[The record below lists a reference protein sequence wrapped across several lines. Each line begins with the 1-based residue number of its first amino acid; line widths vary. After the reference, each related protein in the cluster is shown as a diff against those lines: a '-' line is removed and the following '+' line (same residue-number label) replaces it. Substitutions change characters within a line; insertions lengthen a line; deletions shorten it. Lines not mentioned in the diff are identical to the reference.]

1 LRVLEVLASSD
12 VASRRSEPAKMSPKG
27 SQVVIEGSGSSV
39 ALPGR
44 VAVVGGGIGG
54 LTAALALRGVGVE
67 AQVLERAPV
76 LREVGA
82 GIGLWPNAI
91 HVFERLGLGSAV
103 RELGGRHLGGAVA
116 TRHGRRLS
124 TQPAEVLE
132 ARWDAPTVAV
142 LRAEL
147 QTLLAAALPEDAL
160 RLGVELTSLRTRHH
174 AVELLLADGEV
185 THADL
190 VVGAD
195 GLRSTVRRCV
205 LGDGTPRYRGYTSW
219 RGFGHRGTAHRLDGA
234 TELWGHGERFGLLPG
249 REERL
254 IWYASANSPEGG
266 RAPRGERDELLGR
279 FGGWPEPIPTT
290 LDAMPDDAIVRTDVY
305 DRPVTRRW
313 ISRQIALLGDAA
325 HPMTPDL
332 GQGACQAIVD
342 AWVLA
347 DCVRRSGTTVDALR
361 EYERRRWRTAAIATV
376 VARTLGRVGQWQHPI
391 ACRLR
396 DELVRAT
403 PLVVQ
408 LRPLDAVMRVD

>member
-1 LRVLEVLASSD
+1 
-12 VASRRSEPAKMSPKG
+12 
-27 SQVVIEGSGSSV
+27 V

-332 GQGACQAIVD
+332 GQGACQAIEDGVILGKMLGPSD
-342 AWVLA
+342 DDTA
-347 DCVRRSGTTVDALR
+347 TLR
-361 EYERRRWRTAAIATV
+361 AYERKRIERTAPIVKRARMQGKLMQGDNAVLDV
-376 VARTLGRVGQWQHPI
+376 VRKNFFRFAPQKQVLKGFQEFLTYEG
-391 ACRLR
+391 
-396 DELVRAT
+396 
-403 PLVVQ
+403 
-408 LRPLDAVMRVD
+408 